1 MQDFTWLL
9 ANIIVPVLM
18 APFIISV
25 PIFAGTA
32 WSIIKGRLLA
42 SIGDGQLFWVAIGIA
57 ATGAY
62 DAGVAAFV
70 DNKGDAITTKVIFVL
85 QMAVVVVSSLIVSH
99 VSEKLFAYEEQV
111 QAAIAAGQ
119 PLPAKDFGAATKV
132 AVIAT
137 VVAIVL
143 SIWLKI
149 ATTL

>member
-25 PIFAGTA
+25 PIFSGTSWA
-32 WSIIKGRLLA
+32 IIKGRLLA
-42 SIGDGQLFWVAIGIA
+42 SISDGQLFWVAIGIA

-70 DNKGDAITTKVIFVL
+70 EYKGDAVATKVIFVL
-85 QMAVVVVSSLIVSH
+85 QMTLVIVSSLIVSH

-111 QAAIAAGQ
+111 RAAIAAGQ
-119 PLPAKDFGAATKV
+119 PLPSKNFGSATKV
-132 AVIAT
+132 AVAAT
-137 VVAIVL
+137 AVAIVL

-149 ATTL
+149 TVAY